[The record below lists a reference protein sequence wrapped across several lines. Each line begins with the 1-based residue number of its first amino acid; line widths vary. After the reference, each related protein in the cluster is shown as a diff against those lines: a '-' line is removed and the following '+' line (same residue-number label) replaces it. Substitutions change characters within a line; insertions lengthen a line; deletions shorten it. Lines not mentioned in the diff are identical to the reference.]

1 MENITEL
8 LKQRDQ
14 FYSQIRAL
22 NEQIENYHCDDSIM
36 KVGDLYYDDDYF
48 YLVLKKFPSKATVL
62 CYSKYKA
69 LEIRTENIYYVDLLY
84 FTKVEADN
92 NALENLINRILSIKN
107 GKEL

>member
-14 FYSQIRAL
+14 FYSQIRTL
-22 NEQIENYHCDDSIM
+22 NEQIENYYCDDSIM
-36 KVGDLYYDDDYF
+36 KVGDLYYDDDCF

-62 CYSKYKA
+62 CYSKYEVV
-69 LEIRTENIYYVDLLY
+69 EIRTEIIYYVYLLY

-92 NALENLINRILSIKN
+92 NALENFINRILSIKN